1 MLPQSDR
8 AVDTLLHPHGGTR
21 ATDKT
26 RAPRTGAAGGRASQT
41 RRRHVAALAGTVL
54 GTGTARWP
62 PGLAGEGPAAAGAA
76 QEARAAALVLSPLC

>member
-1 MLPQSDR
+1 MLPQPDR
-8 AVDTLLHPHGGTR
+8 AVDTLLQPHGGTR

-26 RAPRTGAAGGRASQT
+26 RAPRTGAAGGVRPKHEDATSP
-41 RRRHVAALAGTVL
+41 LSPVL

-76 QEARAAALVLSPLC
+76 REARAAALVLSPLC

>member
-21 ATDKT
+21 ATGKT
-26 RAPRTGAAGGRASQT
+26 RAPRTGAAGGVRPKHEDATS
-41 RRRHVAALAGTVL
+41 ALAGTVL

-76 QEARAAALVLSPLC
+76 REARAAALVLSPLC